1 MGLFG
6 GKNKGIIQVIDYEG
20 GNETLVY
27 KHPKTDFNIGSQL
40 VVHESQEAIF
50 FRDGKALDTFG
61 PGRHTLVTANLPLIR
76 NFVKVVAGGDE
87 VFTASVY
94 YVNLTTELGVKWG
107 TDTKI
112 RMFDPA
118 TGLHIELGACGTFN
132 IKVVDG
138 RKLLVKVVGTTSGF
152 EQKELFGG
160 VGVTNDSA
168 MGKFKGMIVSTV
180 KSKMPEAIRANGYNI
195 LEIDEHID
203 ELSEVL
209 RVEINK
215 VLDEYGLFMPEFF
228 ITTIMTPDDDP
239 NFARLKQQH
248 ADMYLKIQ
256 EQRIRQAELQAAAGA
271 AQAEAQ
277 IKVIQ
282 ASGEAEAYK
291 VKAAAEAEEMRMKG
305 YTYQQET
312 ARQVGVAAA
321 SNEGGAGGGSI
332 ASDLVKASVGLGVG
346 VAVAGQVA
354 QSVQPVVA
362 GVAGAAAPA
371 PQAAA
376 QPAAQ
381 PANPG
386 WTCPS
391 CNHAGNQGKFCENCG
406 TKKPEEEWVCPECG
420 TAGLKGKFCPNCGHR
435 RGE

>member
-6 GKNKGIIQVIDYEG
+6 KSKDNKGIIQVIDYEG
-20 GNETLVY
+20 GNETLIY
-27 KHPKTDFNIGSQL
+27 KHPRTNFNLGSQL

-61 PGRHTLVTANLPLIR
+61 AGRHTLTTANLPIIKGLVR
-76 NFVKVVAGGDE
+76 LVAGGDD

-94 YVNLTTELGVKWG
+94 YVNLTTQLGVKWG

-112 RMFDPA
+112 RMFDPS
-118 TGLHIELGACGTFN
+118 TGLHLELGACGTFS

-138 RKLLVKVVGTTSGF
+138 RKLLVKVVGTANGL
-152 EQKELFGG
+152 EQNELVDGG
-160 VGVTNDSA
+160 L
-168 MGKFKGMIVSTV
+168 GKFRGLVVSTV
-180 KSKMPEAIRANGYNI
+180 KSKMPEAIRVNGYNI

-203 ELSEVL
+203 ELSEVI
-209 RVEINK
+209 RTEINK
-215 VLDEYGLFMPEFF
+215 VLDDYGLYLPEFY

-256 EQRIRQAELQAAAGA
+256 EQRIRAAELQAAQSA
-271 AQAEAQ
+271 AAAEAQ

-321 SNEGGAGGGSI
+321 SNEGGSGGGSI

-371 PQAAA
+371 APTQE
-376 QPAAQ
+376 QPV
-381 PANPG
+381 NPG
-386 WTCPS
+386 WTCPA
-391 CNHAGNQGKFCENCG
+391 CNHAGNKGKFCEECG
-406 TKKPEEEWVCPECG
+406 QPKPEEAWTCPECG
-420 TAGLKGKFCPNCGHR
+420 TTGLKGKFCPNCGHK
-435 RGE
+435 RG